1 MNAREIALNIL
12 KDIDIK
18 GAYSNYSIKK
28 THNR

>member
-18 GAYSNYSIKK
+18 GAYSNYSIKN
-28 THNR
+28 NR